1 MKTVFRRCAAIFS
14 LLCFM
19 PVMAEDI
26 DLFVGNSVTS
36 TDIPNVLII
45 LDNTAN
51 WNTAF
56 VNEKAALVSVFN
68 SLPANKFNV
77 GLMMFTE
84 TGGGNSGNDGA
95 YVRAAIRPMT
105 PDTSTD
111 LNPLVPGTKSKYAA
125 MINALDQTGDKSNG
139 GKIGKSMWEA
149 YQYFKGLAPHAGNNK
164 NKTDYTGNTSGN
176 TQSNAIYALAANA
189 LTGKTGGAY
198 RSPID
203 VNGCAK
209 NYIIYISNGA
219 AQDNTSDTTASKAAL
234 AAAGGSTTTIPIS
247 PSGSQDNVAD
257 EWARFMKKSDIGATV
272 YTVDINK
279 VTTGQGP
286 GWTALLKSMAGQSSG
301 RYFDVASSGTQ
312 ILDALNDIFSEI
324 QSVNSV
330 FASVSLPVSVNTQGN
345 YLNQVYVGMFRPDAD
360 AAPRWNGN
368 LKQYKLGK
376 TNGELRLQ
384 DADSSPAINNQTGFI
399 TECARSFWTP
409 TALDTEFAS
418 REQGDCLTVANS
430 RASNYPDGNIVEK
443 GAQAYR
449 SRATDSRTTYTC
461 SADLLTCTTLNA
473 FASAS
478 VSQAALG
485 AASTGERDA
494 LISWAKGTD
503 IDDEDLDGNS
513 TTERRLT
520 IHGDVVHSRP
530 VALNFGSDDANAN
543 VVVFYGSN
551 DGWFRAI
558 NGNRSNAIGSV
569 PAGGELWSF
578 MPPEFYSS
586 IKRLRDNTTQIST
599 PGNSGAGTAAKPYG
613 MDGPITAFKGT
624 IGGVAKA
631 YVYASMRRGGRAIY
645 AFDVTNAMSTPTT
658 PTLKWKIGCSADGA
672 NCTTGMEN
680 MAQSW
685 SSVRTFTTTAVGSG
699 ATPLLIF
706 GGGYDTCED
715 TDNGTANHSCTS
727 ASKGNVVYVVNADT
741 GVLVKAFS
749 TGGVRG
755 VIADVT
761 FVRDSLG
768 QVIYGYAAD
777 LGGDVYR
784 ITFSNSVG
792 SWTMDKIASLGCA
805 TTAACAAPRKFMFA
819 PSVVQN
825 ADGSYQIMIGS
836 GDREKPLLSYSMT
849 SSVSNYFFSFTDK
862 PTVDP
867 SVYPGATSCGSIICL
882 TSLWPITTSATPTDA
897 ELATKQ
903 GWYLG
908 LGATEQVVTSALT
921 VSGTTTFSTHQ
932 PAVGSPGQCSA
943 NLGTTLV
950 YNVSYKNAGSMNGS
964 DARFEDVSGDGLP
977 PSPVAG
983 RVTLDDGSQVPFC
996 IGCSKDSPLEGKELG
1011 GSSAVVQPKA
1021 RLYWY
1026 IQK

>member
-1 MKTVFRRCAAIFS
+1 MKTIFKRCVAIFS
-14 LLCFM
+14 MLCCM
-19 PVMAEDI
+19 PLMAEDI
-26 DLFVGNSVTS
+26 DLFVGNSSTS
-36 TDIPNVLII
+36 TDVPNVLII

-56 VNEKAALVSVFN
+56 ANEKAALVSVL
-68 SLPANKFNV
+68 SGLPVDKFNV

-84 TGGGNSGNDGA
+84 SGGTNSGNDGA
-95 YVRAAIRPMT
+95 YVRAAVRPMNASNK
-105 PDTSTD
+105 STYSA
-111 LNPLVPGTKSKYAA
+111 LVNSLHV
-125 MINALDQTGDKSNG
+125 NDDKSNS
-139 GKIGKSMWEA
+139 GKIGKAMMEA
-149 YQYFKGLAPHAGNNK
+149 YRYLSGGTPFAGNNK
-164 NKTDYTGNTSGN
+164 AKTDYLNNPFGSS
-176 TQSNAIYALAANA
+176 QDIAVHALPANA
-189 LTGKTGGAY
+189 LVSRTGTSY
-198 RSPID
+198 RSPIA

-219 AQDNTSDTTASKAAL
+219 AQDSTSDITDANNGL
-234 AAAGGSTTTIPIS
+234 IAAGGSTTTIPIS
-247 PSGSQDNVAD
+247 PSGSQDNPAD
-257 EWARFMKKSDIGATV
+257 EWARFMKKSNVAATV
-272 YTVDINK
+272 YTIDINK

-286 GWTALLKSMAGQSSG
+286 GWTALLKSVAGQSSG
-301 RYFDVASSGTQ
+301 KYFDVASSGTQ
-312 ILDALNDIFSEI
+312 IVDALNDVFSEI

-345 YLNQVYVGMFRPDAD
+345 YLNQVYVGMFRPDQN

-376 TNGELRLQ
+376 TNGALRLQ

-409 TALDTEFAS
+409 NVLDTEFAS

-430 RASNYPDGNIVEK
+430 RSSNYPDGNIVEK

-449 SRATDSRTTYTC
+449 SRATSSRTAYTC
-461 SADLLTCTTLNA
+461 SSVFLSCTSLNPFDA
-473 FASAS
+473 AA
-478 VSQAALG
+478 VSQTALG
-485 AASTGERDA
+485 AASTAERDA
-494 LISWAKGTD
+494 LISWARGTD
-503 IDDEDLDGNS
+503 VDDEDVDGNS

-551 DGWFRAI
+551 DGWFRAV
-558 NGNRSNAIGSV
+558 NGNRTNAIGSI
-569 PAGGELWSF
+569 PAGSEMWSF
-578 MPPEFYSS
+578 MPPEFYASV
-586 IKRLRDNTTQIST
+586 KRIRDNTTQIST
-599 PGNSGAGTAAKPYG
+599 PGNSGSGTAPKPYG
-613 MDGPITAFKGT
+613 IDGPITAFKGT
-624 IGGVAKA
+624 IGGASKA
-631 YVYASMRRGGRAIY
+631 FVYAAMRRGGRAIY
-645 AFDVTNAMSTPTT
+645 AFDVTNSMSAPTV
-658 PTLKWKIGCSADGA
+658 PTLKWKIGCSADGT
-672 NCTTGMEN
+672 NCSAGMQN

-685 SSVRTFTTTAVGSG
+685 SSARTFTTTAVGSG

-715 TDNGTANHSCTS
+715 TDSGTANHSCSPT
-727 ASKGNVVYVVNADT
+727 SKGNAVYVVNADT
-741 GVLVKAFS
+741 GVLVKTFT
-749 TGGVRG
+749 TGGIRG

-768 QVIYGYAAD
+768 QVVYAYAAD
-777 LGGDVYR
+777 LGGDIYR
-784 ITFSNSVG
+784 ITFANTVG
-792 SWTMDKIASLGCA
+792 TWAMDKIASLGCP
-805 TTAACAAPRKFMFA
+805 TTAPCLAPRKFMFA

-825 ADGSYQIMIGS
+825 TDGSYQIMVGS
-836 GDREKPLLSYSMT
+836 GDREKPLLSYSVT
-849 SSVSNYFFSFTDK
+849 SGVSNYFFSFTDK
-862 PTVDP
+862 PTIAP
-867 SVYPGATSCGSIICL
+867 AVYPGATSCGVIICL
-882 TSLWPITTSATPTDA
+882 SSLWPITTSATPTDA

-921 VSGTTTFSTHQ
+921 ISGTTTFSTHR
-932 PAVGSPGQCSA
+932 PAVATPGQCSA
-943 NLGTTLV
+943 NLGTTQV

-964 DARFEDVSGDGLP
+964 DVRFEDVSGDGLP

-983 RVTLDDGSQVPFC
+983 RVTLDDGSQLPFC

-1011 GSSAVVQPKA
+1011 GGSAIVQPKA

>member
-1 MKTVFRRCAAIFS
+1 MKKIFRRCAAILS
-14 LLCFM
+14 MLCCM

-26 DLFVGNSVTS
+26 DLFVGTSTAS

-68 SLPANKFNV
+68 GLTANKFNV

-95 YVRAAIRPMT
+95 YVRAAVRRMDAT
-105 PDTSTD
+105 
-111 LNPLVPGTKSKYAA
+111 TKASYAA
-125 MINALDQTGDKSNG
+125 MINSLDQTADKSNG

-149 YQYFKGLAPHAGNNK
+149 YQYYKGLTPHAGNNK
-164 NKTDYTGNTSGN
+164 NKTDYTGNASGTS
-176 TQSNAIYALAANA
+176 QSNAIYAMAANA
-189 LTGKTGGAY
+189 LTGKAGTTY

-219 AQDNTSDTTASKAAL
+219 AQDNTSDTTASKNAL
-234 AAAGGSTTTIPIS
+234 AAAGGVTTTIPIS

-257 EWARFMKKSDIGATV
+257 EWARFMKKSSIGATV
-272 YTVDINK
+272 YTIDINK

-286 GWTALLKSMAGQSSG
+286 GWTALLKSVAGQSSG
-301 RYFDVASSGTQ
+301 KYFDVASTGTQ
-312 ILDALNDIFSEI
+312 IMDALNDIFSEI

-360 AAPRWNGN
+360 SAPRWNGN
-368 LKQYKLGK
+368 LKQYKLGR
-376 TNGELRLQ
+376 TNGVLRLQ
-384 DADSSPAINNQTGFI
+384 DADSSPAINNQTGFV

-409 TALDTEFAS
+409 NVLDTEFAS

-430 RASNYPDGNIVEK
+430 RSSNYPDGNIVEK

-449 SRATDSRTTYTC
+449 SRATSTRTVYTC
-461 SADLLTCTTLNA
+461 SSVFIDCTNLDP
-473 FASAS
+473 FAVSS
-478 VSQAALG
+478 VSTAALG
-485 AASTGERDA
+485 AADSTERNT
-494 LISWAKGTD
+494 LINWAKGTD
-503 IDDEDLDGNS
+503 VDDEDLDGNS

-551 DGWFRAI
+551 DGWFRAV
-558 NGNRSNAIGSV
+558 NGNRTNAIGSV
-569 PAGGELWSF
+569 AAGNEMWSF
-578 MPPEFYSS
+578 MPPEFYTS
-586 IKRLRDNTTQIST
+586 IKRLRDNNIQVST
-599 PGNSGAGTAAKPYG
+599 PGNSGAGTAPKPYG

-624 IGGVAKA
+624 ISGNAKA
-631 YVYASMRRGGRAIY
+631 FVYASMRRGGRAIY
-645 AFDVTNAMSTPTT
+645 AFDVTNSVSSPTS
-658 PTLKWKIGCSADGA
+658 PTLKWKIGCSADGSS
-672 NCTTGMEN
+672 CSTGMTS
-680 MAQSW
+680 MGQSW
-685 SSVRTFTTTAVGSG
+685 SSVRTFTTTSVGSG

-715 TDNGTANHSCTS
+715 YDSGTANHNCT
-727 ASKGNVVYVVNADT
+727 ATSKGNVVYVVNADT
-741 GVLVKAFS
+741 GALVKTFN

-768 QVIYGYAAD
+768 QVVYAYAAD
-777 LGGDVYR
+777 LGGDIYR
-784 ITFSNSVG
+784 ITFASTIAT
-792 SWTMDKIASLGCA
+792 WTMDKIASLGCA
-805 TTAACAAPRKFMFA
+805 TITACDAPRKFMFA

-825 ADGSYQIMIGS
+825 TDGSYQIMIGS
-836 GDREKPLLSYSMT
+836 GDREKPLLTYAVT

-862 PTVDP
+862 PTVAP
-867 SVYPGATSCGSIICL
+867 SVYPGATSCGTIICL

-908 LGATEQVVTSALT
+908 LTGTEQVVTSALT
-921 VSGTTTFSTHQ
+921 VSGTVTYSTHQ
-932 PAVGSPGQCSA
+932 PAVATPGQCSA
-943 NLGTTLV
+943 NLGTTRV
-950 YNVSYKNAGSMNGS
+950 YNVSFKNASSMNGT
-964 DARFEDVSGDGLP
+964 DVRYEDVSGDGLP

-983 RVTLDDGSQVPFC
+983 RVTLDDGSQLPFC
-996 IGCSKDSPLEGKELG
+996 IGCSKDSPLEGKELSG
-1011 GSSAVVQPKA
+1011 GAAITQPKA